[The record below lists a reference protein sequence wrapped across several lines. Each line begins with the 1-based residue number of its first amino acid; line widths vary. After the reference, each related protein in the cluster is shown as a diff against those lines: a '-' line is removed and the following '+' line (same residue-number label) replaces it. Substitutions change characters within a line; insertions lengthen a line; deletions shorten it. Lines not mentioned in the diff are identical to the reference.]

1 MSKNKIAVALL
12 QTYAASL
19 RINMSEL
26 ECGDEL
32 VQIGERQTTLRR
44 IRQEL
49 QSDTVG
55 CFMGPEDSQCLK
67 TEDMQDMLCENI
79 HGGD

>member
-1 MSKNKIAVALL
+1 
-12 QTYAASL
+12 
-19 RINMSEL
+19 
-26 ECGDEL
+26 
-32 VQIGERQTTLRR
+32 
-44 IRQEL
+44 L

-67 TEDMQDMLCENI
+67 TEDVQDMLCESI

>member
-1 MSKNKIAVALL
+1 MSKNIIAVALL

-55 CFMGPEDSQCLK
+55 CFMGPEENECLK
-67 TEDMQDMLCENI
+67 TEDMQDMLCESV